1 MENQGQSINSQQLS
15 YQQFQE
21 QVQQQQELQRQQAQQ
36 ALRNVGLD
44 PHSQQIS
51 KVVIELQNIYSELQL
66 TENQIQMQMDAQKR
80 QIQSLQ
86 QRMQQAVSLVQRTF
100 GPGAA
105 TAQQAANVQ
114 APQSPLR
121 QGQIF
126 Q

>member
-1 MENQGQSINSQQLS
+1 MENQGQPINSQQLS

-51 KVVIELQNIYSELQL
+51 KVVIELQNILSELQL

-86 QRMQQAVSLVQRTF
+86 QRLQQAVALVQSTF
-100 GPGAA
+100 GANAA
-105 TAQQAANVQ
+105 AGQSSAGIQTQSLPQGPIVQ
-114 APQSPLR
+114 
-121 QGQIF
+121 
-126 Q
+126 